1 MGKPKTLDSFFNK
14 KKNESHSEVN
24 TDTPLVT
31 EIEALVTDKRPSK
44 CPRLIQLEEM
54 DATTF
59 QRDSGLC
66 PQIWEFPVNL
76 QDEMQ
81 RAYINVGPC
90 QPILSEY
97 PF

>member
-1 MGKPKTLDSFFNK
+1 
-14 KKNESHSEVN
+14 
-24 TDTPLVT
+24 
-31 EIEALVTDKRPSK
+31 VTDKRPSK